1 MALGH
6 GADITKDQL
15 LLHLDAGNRKSYSGI
30 GNNWINLTAGKVNS
44 KIGTTTTYNSN
55 GYFQLDATTN
65 SNIQVT
71 DTLGYVDMYYVDNN
85 YFEIDSNYPTSWD
98 QPISFEVFAYFD
110 SDGTWHNGYNGAL
123 IAKAKSTNN
132 IGLIRTTTDNGIAM
146 WLKDD
151 TSSVTAATTITA
163 RNEWNHIVGTWN
175 GIDKIKIYVNGIL
188 KTTQVKV
195 ATGTISYQNS
205 EIYYI
210 GGMGDTLID
219 APGNSMKGR
228 ISNLKIYKKELTS
241 SEVQKNFEALRWRY
255 GI

>member
-15 LLHLDAGNRKSYSGI
+15 LLHLDAGNRKSYSGT
-30 GNNWINLTAGKVNS
+30 GTNWNNLTAGKVNS
-44 KIGTTTTYNSN
+44 KLGTTTAFSTD
-55 GYFQLDATTN
+55 GYFQLDATTT

-71 DTLGYVDMYYVDNN
+71 DTLGYVDMYYVENN
-85 YFEIDSNYPTSWD
+85 YFEIESNYPITWD
-98 QPISFEVFAYFD
+98 QPITFEIFAYFD
-110 SDGTWHNGYNGAL
+110 SDGTWHNGYDGAL
-123 IAKAKSTNN
+123 IAKAKTTGNL
-132 IGLIRTTTDNGIAM
+132 GLIRTTTDNTVAM

-151 TSSVTAATTITA
+151 VASTTATATITG
-163 RNEWNHIVGTWN
+163 RNQWNHIVGTWN
-175 GIDKIKIYVNGIL
+175 GIDKIKIYINGVL

-195 ATGTISYQNS
+195 ASGSISYQDS

-210 GGMGDTLID
+210 GGMNSTLIG

-228 ISNLKIYKKELTS
+228 ISNLKIYKKELS
-241 SEVQKNFEALRWRY
+241 AAEIQKNFDALRWRY